1 MLATVV
7 VAVLV
12 LAFAL
17 VVGVA
22 GWVVRRLWSAT
33 GEVSGDGTGDGTG
46 AAPGAPVT
54 AQPTAQED

>member
-12 LAFAL
+12 AAFAL

-22 GWVVRRLWSAT
+22 GWVVTRLWSAT
-33 GEVSGDGTGDGTG
+33 GEATADAPD
-46 AAPGAPVT
+46 AAPAAAVT
-54 AQPTAQED
+54 VQPGAQPGAREA

>member
-12 LAFAL
+12 AAFAL

-22 GWVVRRLWSAT
+22 GWIVRRLWSAI
-33 GEVSGDGTGDGTG
+33 GEVAAGGPD
-46 AAPGAPVT
+46 AAPTTPVT
-54 AQPTAQED
+54 VQPTPQED